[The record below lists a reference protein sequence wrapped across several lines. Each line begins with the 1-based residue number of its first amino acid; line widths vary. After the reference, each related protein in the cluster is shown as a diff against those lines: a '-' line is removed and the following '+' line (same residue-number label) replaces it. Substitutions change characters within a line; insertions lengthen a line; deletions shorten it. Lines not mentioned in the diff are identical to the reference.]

1 MNKWITR
8 PQTRKWLYKVLLA
21 AIGLA
26 VGYGLIAGDTAA
38 LWVTLIAAAVGLPL
52 ADANVDT
59 TEPDEGLG
67 E

>member
-21 AIGLA
+21 VIGLA
-26 VGYGLIAGDTAA
+26 VGYGILEGDTAA
-38 LWVTLIAAAVGLPL
+38 LWVTLVAAAIGLPL
-52 ADANVDT
+52 ADVNVDT
-59 TEPDEGLG
+59 NELVDGLG